1 MHNKGEKRKFRM
13 DIIGEKILLRIDII
27 GEKKR
32 IRMYNKKREKKS

>member
-1 MHNKGEKRKFRM
+1 M

-32 IRMYNKKREKKS
+32 IRMYNKKRE